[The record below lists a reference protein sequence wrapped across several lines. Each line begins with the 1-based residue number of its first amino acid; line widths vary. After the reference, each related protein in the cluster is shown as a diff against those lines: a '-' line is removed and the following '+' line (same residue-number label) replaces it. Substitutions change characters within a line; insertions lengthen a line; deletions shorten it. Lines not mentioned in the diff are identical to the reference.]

1 MAFESLRIARFRN
14 IAETELELGAGHI
27 FLLGDN
33 GQGKTNFLEA
43 LYVLSFGSSFR
54 TRQEREL
61 PMHGFKEFY
70 LKAAWSGPGQ
80 EQAGLET
87 VSVRY
92 SAEGGKDI
100 RLNEKPIADRKELV
114 AHHPSVVF
122 CHEDM
127 AFAAGVPE
135 ERRFF
140 FDQCAGMLWLD
151 YIDVLRAYRR
161 VLRHRNAVLKM
172 GQLDLLDSLDI
183 QMARF
188 GLELQRYRARLA
200 ELFGARFPEMY
211 EKVSLL
217 GSEIGIEYRPSWP
230 QEADLDMIAALL
242 ASQRARDVEMRT
254 SMSGP
259 HRDRWV
265 FTREGRDFSSY
276 ASTGQLRLASLLLRI
291 VQACLY
297 SAQASALAGVQSA
310 GERSARYPVML
321 LDDVLLELDVPKRRR
336 FFSLLPGNREGA
348 QAVFTFLPGEPW
360 HEYADA
366 HTIVYRVSNGQFT
379 REKGI

>member
-14 IAETELELGAGHI
+14 IDESELELGAGHI

-33 GQGKTNFLEA
+33 GQGKTNCLKA
-43 LYVLSFGSSFR
+43 LDVHSYGSSFR
-54 TRQEREL
+54 TRQDREL
-61 PMHGFKEFY
+61 PLHGCDEFF
-70 LKAAWSGPGQ
+70 LRAAWSGT
-80 EQAGLET
+80 QAAETGTET

-92 SAEGGKDI
+92 SLSSGKDI
-100 RLNEKPIADRKELV
+100 RINDKPVSDRKELV

-151 YIDVLRAYRR
+151 YIDVLRSYRR
-161 VLRHRNAVLKM
+161 VLRHRNAALKM
-172 GQLDLLDSLDI
+172 SQLEVLDSLDI

-188 GLELQRYRARLA
+188 GLELLRYRARLA
-200 ELFGARFPEMY
+200 ALFAASFPEMY

-230 QEADLDMIAALL
+230 HQADLDMIIALL
-242 ASQRARDVEMRT
+242 ARQRARDVEMKT

-265 FTREGRDFSSY
+265 FTREGRDFSAY

-291 VQACLY
+291 VQA
-297 SAQASALAGVQSA
+297 
-310 GERSARYPVML
+310 
-321 LDDVLLELDVPKRRR
+321 
-336 FFSLLPGNREGA
+336 
-348 QAVFTFLPGEPW
+348 
-360 HEYADA
+360 
-366 HTIVYRVSNGQFT
+366 
-379 REKGI
+379 